1 MKQRQPNTSA
11 MEKANGTAPSG
22 VEESLRKRI
31 AIRAYELFRDRGSE
45 HGHAEDDW
53 HEAERQIKTEMQ
65 QSRSARV
72 EADPYDGLS
81 GHCYMIR
88 EETR

>member
-53 HEAERQIKTEMQ
+53 LEAERQIKTEMQ
-65 QSRSARV
+65 QS
-72 EADPYDGLS
+72 
-81 GHCYMIR
+81 
-88 EETR
+88 